1 VAGDRLEH
9 HPAVAVNDRRVPTT
23 TVGLCERCRCGRTVR
38 GARTVF
44 WRCERADT
52 DPAYP
57 RYPTLPVL
65 TCPGFVAAERDREP
79 RP

>member
-1 VAGDRLEH
+1 
-9 HPAVAVNDRRVPTT
+9 
-23 TVGLCERCRCGRTVR
+23 
-38 GARTVF
+38 VF